1 MKIHSLFILK
11 TSGVCLYSRNFTNEL
26 ENVPANLITPF
37 FSALFSG
44 LEMAFVSANRLHI
57 ELQNKQGKF
66 SGKILSDFVK
76 NPSQFIGTTLLGNT
90 VSLVLYGTFMA
101 YLLESPIINMLP
113 ESLNNQATVM
123 ILQTAVSTLIVL
135 ITAEF
140 IPKSIFMLNPNSLL
154 FFFSIPFAVIYYLL
168 YPVVW
173 LVVGMSKSV
182 ITHVLK
188 LDYNEDKPVFNIT
201 DLNSFIQNNLEMKGD
216 DSKVDIDTKIF
227 DNAVE
232 FKTVKVRECMVPRT
246 DIVGLEIEDSI
257 ADLKETFVESGHSKV
272 IVYRETIDDV
282 IGYCHHLELFKKPKS
297 IQDILTP
304 IVIVPESALANEL
317 LVQFIKERKSL
328 ALVVD
333 EFGGTSGIVS
343 MEDIIEEIF
352 GEIEDE
358 YDSDDLVEQKVAEN
372 EYLLSARHEID
383 YLNEKYNWTFPSG
396 DFETLAGF
404 ILSLAE
410 NIPQK
415 GESVVY
421 GPFTFTVVSK
431 QDHRIDTVK
440 LKINTH

>member
-1 MKIHSLFILK
+1 MDPQYFVYVLVTL
-11 TSGVCLYSRNFTNEL
+11 
-26 ENVPANLITPF
+26 F

-66 SGKILSDFVK
+66 AGRILSDFVK

-101 YLLESPIINMLP
+101 YLLEGPIVNLLP
-113 ESLNNQATVM
+113 EDFNNQATVM
-123 ILQTAVSTLIVL
+123 ILQTFVSTLIVL

-154 FFFSIPFAVIYYLL
+154 FFFSIPFALIYYLL
-168 YPVVW
+168 YPIVW
-173 LVVGMSKSV
+173 LVVSMSKLV
-182 ITHVLK
+182 ITRVLK
-188 LDYNEDKPVFNIT
+188 LEYNEDKPVFNIT
-201 DLNSFIQNNLEMKGD
+201 DLNSFIQNNLEMKGN
-216 DSKVDIDTKIF
+216 DSAVDIDTKIF

-246 DIVGLEIEDSI
+246 DIVGLEIDDSI
-257 ADLKETFVESGHSKV
+257 GELKETFIESGHSKV
-272 IVYRETIDDV
+272 IVYRDTIDDV

-358 YDSDDLVEQKVAEN
+358 YDNDDLVEQKVAED

-383 YLNEKYNWTFPSG
+383 YLNEKYNWTFPEG

-415 GESVVY
+415 GETVVY
-421 GPFTFTVVSK
+421 GPFTFTIVSK

-440 LKINTH
+440 IKINTH

>member
-1 MKIHSLFILK
+1 MDIQYFIY
-11 TSGVCLYSRNFTNEL
+11 V
-26 ENVPANLITPF
+26 LITLF

-101 YLLESPIINMLP
+101 YLLEAPIINVLP

-123 ILQTAVSTLIVL
+123 IFQTAVSTMVVL

-154 FFFSIPFAVIYYLL
+154 FFFSIPFAAIYYLL

-173 LVVGMSKSV
+173 LVVGLSKLV

-246 DIVGLEIEDSI
+246 DIVGLEIEDTI
-257 ADLKETFVESGHSKV
+257 TDLKETFIESGHSKV

-358 YDSDDLVEQKVAEN
+358 YDNDDLVEQETAEN

-383 YLNEKYNWTFPSG
+383 YLNEKYSWTLPSG

-404 ILSLAE
+404 ILSLTE

-440 LKINTH
+440 LRINTH